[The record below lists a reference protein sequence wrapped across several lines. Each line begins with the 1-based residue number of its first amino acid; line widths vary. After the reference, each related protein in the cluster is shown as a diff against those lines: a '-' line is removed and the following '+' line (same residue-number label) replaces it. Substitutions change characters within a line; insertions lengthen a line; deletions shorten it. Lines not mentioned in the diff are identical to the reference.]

1 MTWCFSFWS
10 QLLNLTISR
19 RSFQSISNIL
29 KLKLAKYGSNLIKT
43 FQRVKCFISRSRVSK
58 TTEKHRIIFGKLM
71 FNISCMRQLP
81 QKIAWILWKTIVTL
95 PEKAKQII
103 LKNFSY
109 HILSLEI
116 TKLSRSYAGSYPSSF
131 NAQ

>member
-58 TTEKHRIIFGKLM
+58 TTEKHRIIFWKLM

-81 QKIAWILWKTIVTL
+81 QKIAWILWNTIVTL

-116 TKLSRSYAGSYPSSF
+116 TKLFRSYAGSYPSSF